1 MQTSLFVIRSST
13 SADHPSCGKKLL
25 IKGTHLT
32 LEKVQEI
39 SRSFEAVD
47 IQLKAMS
54 GAEDQQVNRVEH
66 RETADQFKGREAK
79 GRCFRCDREGHF
91 SRDRCCPARNAECQ
105 KCHKIGHFAKD
116 CQNKHFT
123 SNRGFPPLDVQNKR
137 RSKVNSVGDGTTKA
151 ESDDDEYA
159 FTVGGGNAGTMKLK
173 SCRRSLHPRSFYA
186 SRKHF
191 LFTVCQ

>member
-1 MQTSLFVIRSST
+1 M
-13 SADHPSCGKKLL
+13 

-54 GAEDQQVNRVEH
+54 EAEAQQVNRVNY
-66 RETADQFKGREAK
+66 RESADQFKGREAK

-116 CQNKHFT
+116 CQTKNVT
-123 SNRGFPPLDVQNKR
+123 SNRGFPPRDVQNKR
-137 RSKVNSVGDGTTKA
+137 RSNVNSVGDGTTRA
-151 ESDDDEYA
+151 ESDDDEYG
-159 FTVGGGNAGTMKLK
+159 FTVGGGNAGGMINVLVGGI
-173 SCRRSLHPRSFYA
+173 SVQNAY
-186 SRKHF
+186 
-191 LFTVCQ
+191 